1 MEKMENKRQDAAVV
15 AFDDSFTVQDLTVI
29 SDYLSSK
36 YAILD
41 VKHSDGKIM
50 FFVDTRG
57 K

>member
-1 MEKMENKRQDAAVV
+1 MYV
-15 AFDDSFTVQDLTVI
+15 AFDDSFTVLDLSVI

>member
-1 MEKMENKRQDAAVV
+1 MEKMENKRQGMYV
-15 AFDDSFTVQDLTVI
+15 AFDDSFTVLDLTVI

-50 FFVDTRG
+50 FFVGTRG